1 MIQAEKKGR
10 TIQMK
15 EKVLVA
21 YASQYGSTQEVAEAI
36 AATLRESNLAVD
48 LQPMR
53 KVKSLAGYGAIV
65 LGAPIYMGL
74 LHKDMQSFLALNQE
88 ALTQQQPAIYVL
100 GPLSI
105 DEKELQ
111 ESRAMLDKE
120 LAKFPWLAPL
130 AVEMFGGKYNPARL
144 NLPHRLIASLPASP
158 LHGMPAK
165 DLRNWAAI
173 QNWAKSLVMKFQM
186 ASLAPP
192 ATIVPEAQRS
202 GMAGVPQ

>member
-88 ALTQQQPAIYVL
+88 ALTQQQPAVYVL
-100 GPLSI
+100 CPLSI

-111 ESRAMLDKE
+111 
-120 LAKFPWLAPL
+120 
-130 AVEMFGGKYNPARL
+130 
-144 NLPHRLIASLPASP
+144 
-158 LHGMPAK
+158 
-165 DLRNWAAI
+165 
-173 QNWAKSLVMKFQM
+173 
-186 ASLAPP
+186 
-192 ATIVPEAQRS
+192 
-202 GMAGVPQ
+202 